1 MPQGHIRMNHR
12 KRKTQG
18 NIRLH
23 NKLLAGAALAVMFAT
38 SASAADAPMRKAGLW
53 EVKTTIEGQGRPVTV
68 QQCIDAATDQ
78 MLQSSAGPF
87 AAPLCTGREVT
98 KSDSGMTID
107 THCSF
112 GGKPANARAVVSGSF
127 DSAYTMTVTAEGSAL
142 PPVKMTIEG
151 KWLSACAAG
160 QQPGDVIMANG
171 VKVNI
176 PELQKRALGGDPLQ
190 PGK

>member
-1 MPQGHIRMNHR
+1 MPFMG
-12 KRKTQG
+12 TALG
-18 NIRLH
+18 
-23 NKLLAGAALAVMFAT
+23 LLFAS
-38 SASAADAPMRKAGLW
+38 SAFAADAPVRKPGLW
-53 EVKTTIEGQGRPVTV
+53 EVKTAIEGQGRPVTV

-98 KSDSGMTID
+98 KSDAGMTID

-112 GGKPANARAVVSGSF
+112 NGKPANARAVVSGSF
-127 DSAYTMTVTAEGSAL
+127 DSAYVMTVTAEGGAL

-151 KWLSACAAG
+151 KWLSACVAG
-160 QQPGDVIMANG
+160 QQAGDVIMANG

-176 PELQKRALGGDPLQ
+176 PELQKRALASPPLE